1 MDYTQPIVF
10 YHTLAIPFAC
20 FLFLQQS
27 DPVEL
32 IPVDAG
38 VEDRGAL
45 SGSFRVE
52 QYNMRQDHA
61 FEKLYKIAGSE
72 DVYVRKSGGLS
83 AVFRTSAYVQTTNGD
98 IPIVPAGTVYY
109 IGEIPPEL
117 IKQLGVLQEPVETPR
132 TLVKAEM
139 AIQKNSLP
147 TIKTETRRNTIEFL
161 ENESYR
167 RQRLASFVLDIVLLD

>member
-20 FLFLQQS
+20 FLFPQQS
-27 DPVEL
+27 DPIEL

-45 SGSFRVE
+45 SDSFRVE
-52 QYNMRQDHA
+52 QHTMRQDHA
-61 FEKLYKIAGSE
+61 FEKLYKIAGSD

-83 AVFRTSAYVQTTNGD
+83 AVFRTSAYMHTSNGD

-117 IKQLGVLQEPVETPR
+117 IEQLGVLQEPLESQPS
-132 TLVKAEM
+132 LVKAEM
-139 AIQKNSLP
+139 ASQKKSFP
-147 TIKTETRRNTIEFL
+147 ITKIETPRITIAFL
-161 ENESYR
+161 EDESYR
-167 RQRLASFVLDIVLLD
+167 RKRLASFVLDIVLLD

>member
-20 FLFLQQS
+20 FLFIEQS
-27 DPVEL
+27 DPLEL

-38 VEDRGAL
+38 IEDRGAL
-45 SGSFRVE
+45 SDSFRVE
-52 QYNMRQDHA
+52 QHNMQQDHA

-83 AVFRTSAYVQTTNGD
+83 AVFRTSAYMQTSKGD

-117 IKQLGVLQEPVETPR
+117 IEQLGALQEPLGTPS

-139 AIQKNSLP
+139 ATQKNSFTTKKKESP
-147 TIKTETRRNTIEFL
+147 RKSIAFL
-161 ENESYR
+161 EDESYR
-167 RQRLASFVLDIVLLD
+167 RERLASFVLDIVLLD